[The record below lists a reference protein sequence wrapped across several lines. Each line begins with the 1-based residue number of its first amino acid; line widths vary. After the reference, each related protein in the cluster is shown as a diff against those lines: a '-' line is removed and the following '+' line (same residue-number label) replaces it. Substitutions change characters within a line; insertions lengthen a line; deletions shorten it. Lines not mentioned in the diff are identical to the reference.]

1 MNTIILEGREYI
13 LRCDLNV
20 VEKIEG
26 RYGSI
31 DAMYEETGK
40 IPCVR
45 FLVAEMVNEHFYFVK
60 SPERITE
67 TMAGALMTS
76 GDMVAVMRAVLAEIS
91 DCVTPKNV

>member
-1 MNTIILEGREYI
+1 MNTITLEGREYI

-20 VEKIEG
+20 VEKIET

-31 DAMYEETGK
+31 DAMYAETGK